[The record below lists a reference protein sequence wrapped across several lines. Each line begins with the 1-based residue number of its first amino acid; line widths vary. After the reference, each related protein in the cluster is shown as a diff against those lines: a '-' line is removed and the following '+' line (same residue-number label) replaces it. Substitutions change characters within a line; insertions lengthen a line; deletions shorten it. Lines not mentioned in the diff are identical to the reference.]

1 VVLGEVMEIER
12 DVVEVFHG
20 EEVELVESAL
30 RSEVRLDKS
39 RESVIEGGGRT
50 GPVGGQK
57 AVERGRRR
65 DPMMKLWKCIFYG
78 LISWRRVIES
88 LIWS

>member
-1 VVLGEVMEIER
+1 VALGEVMEIER

-20 EEVELVESAL
+20 EEAGLVDSVL
-30 RSEVRLDKS
+30 RSEVKLDRS

-57 AVERGRRR
+57 ARERGRRR
-65 DPMMKLWKCIFYG
+65 DLMMKSWKCILYE
-78 LISWRRVIES
+78 LIS
-88 LIWS
+88 